1 MRGLTPSC
9 GSDCSAAPKLA
20 SLYVFNNLCFNI
32 AVLNLLRNCGM
43 PWSHLLLLRALS
55 GRLGHRYGVS
65 LLLAYF
71 EQQKG
76 LGCLPPL

>member
-32 AVLNLLRNCGM
+32 AVLNLLRNCGT
-43 PWSHLLLLRALS
+43 PWPHLLGGPSLPDAVATQMPHTCFHPDLS
-55 GRLGHRYGVS
+55 S
-65 LLLAYF
+65 T
-71 EQQKG
+71 
-76 LGCLPPL
+76 